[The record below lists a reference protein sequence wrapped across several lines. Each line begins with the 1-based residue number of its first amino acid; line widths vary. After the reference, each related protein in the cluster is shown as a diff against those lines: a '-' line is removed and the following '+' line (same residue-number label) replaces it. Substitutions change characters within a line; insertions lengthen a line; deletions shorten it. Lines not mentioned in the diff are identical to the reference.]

1 MFRTRFPHY
10 HQLDKMDCGP
20 SCLKMIAKHYGRDYS
35 TQFLREACYID
46 RQGVSLLGII
56 DAAEKIGMQTMP
68 VKSTY
73 ELLSQDAPLPAIAHW
88 QQNHFIVIYKATDK
102 KIWVADPAT
111 GKVVYNK
118 EEFCQHW
125 ISGSHQGEEEGV
137 LLFLEPRP
145 DFYKSEW
152 NEDESSSSI
161 HFLLKYLKGYGKFF
175 IQLIL
180 GLLVGSIISLIFPF
194 LTQAI
199 VDFGINHQDI
209 GFIYTVL
216 LAQLLLFAG
225 SVSVNMIRGW
235 ILLHISTRLNI
246 TIISDFLRKLMKLP
260 ISFFDSKNLGDI
272 LQRIRDHDRIE
283 SFLTSSSLEVMFSLF
298 NLLVFGIVLA
308 IYSFKILLVF
318 AIGTSLYLA
327 WVLLFLNKRKK
338 IDYKRFNQ
346 LATTQSNEVQLVQG
360 MQEIKLN
367 NCERQ
372 RRWEWEGIQA
382 KLFKINVASLTLNQ
396 YQNGGATFINE
407 FKNIFITFLAA
418 QAVING
424 EITLGMMLAISF
436 IIGQLNAPIIQFVNF
451 ILSAQD
457 AKISLER
464 LREIHNRPEE
474 ESNIE
479 EAYLVPQRKDIVLK
493 EVNFRYD
500 NPHNDWVLHRLNL
513 RIPYGKTTAIVGAS
527 GSGKTTLLKLLLKFY
542 NPEEGNIFL
551 GSTPLK
557 NISSRAWRDR
567 CGVVM
572 QDGFLFSDSI
582 ARNIALTDDVIDK
595 NKLVEAVDIANIREF
610 IEELPLNYNTKIG
623 GEGLSISQ
631 GQKQRILIARAIYKN
646 PDFFFFDEA
655 TSSLDAK
662 NEKAITEK
670 LAAYTKGKT
679 SIVIAHRL
687 STVKDADQIIVLE
700 KGEIKELGTHQ
711 ELTQKKALYYE
722 LVKNQLELG
731 N

>member
-1 MFRTRFPHY
+1 MFKTRFPHY
-10 HQLDKMDCGP
+10 HQLDRMDCGP
-20 SCLKMIAKHYGRDYS
+20 SCLKMVAKHYGREYS
-35 TQFLREACYID
+35 TQFLRESCYID

-56 DAAEKIGMQTMP
+56 DAAEKIGLQATP
-68 VKSTY
+68 VKATY
-73 ELLSQDAPLPAIAHW
+73 ELLATQAPLPAIAHW
-88 QQNHFIVIYKATDK
+88 QQNHFVVVYKVTDK
-102 KIWVADPAT
+102 KVWVSDPAT
-111 GKVVYNK
+111 GRVAYTK

-125 ISGSHQGEEEGV
+125 VSGTYQGEEEGV
-137 LLFLEPRP
+137 LLFLDPRP

-152 NEDESSSSI
+152 DDEQTDSSI
-161 HFLLKYLKGYGKFF
+161 HFLLKYLAGYRKFF
-175 IQLIL
+175 LQLIL
-180 GLLVGSIISLIFPF
+180 GLFVGSIISLIFPF

-199 VDFGINHQDI
+199 VDFGINHQDL
-209 GFIYTVL
+209 GFIYTIL

-225 SVSVNMIRGW
+225 KISVDIIRGW

-283 SFLTSSSLEVMFSLF
+283 NFLTSSSLEVLFSLF
-298 NLLVFGIVLA
+298 NLLVFGLVLA
-308 IYSFKILLVF
+308 IYSLKILLVF

-327 WVLLFLNKRKK
+327 WVVLFLNKRRK

-346 LATTQSNEVQLVQG
+346 LANTQSNEVQLVQG

-382 KLFKINVASLTLNQ
+382 KLFKIQVASLTLHQ
-396 YQNGGATFINE
+396 YQSGGAIFINE
-407 FKNIFITFLAA
+407 FKNIVITFLAA
-418 QAVING
+418 QSVIQG

-436 IIGQLNAPIIQFVNF
+436 IIGQLNAPVLQFVSF

-464 LREIHNRPEE
+464 LREVHNRQEE
-474 ESNIE
+474 ESNIQ
-479 EAYLVPQRKDIVLK
+479 EAFVVPEKQDLVIRDLS
-493 EVNFRYD
+493 FRYN
-500 NPHNDWVLHRLNL
+500 NPHNDWVLKDIHL

-542 NPEEGNIFL
+542 DPEVGTIQLGN
-551 GSTPLK
+551 TPLK
-557 NISSRAWRDR
+557 NISNRSWRDS

-572 QDGFLFSDSI
+572 QDGFLFSDTI
-582 ARNIALTDDVIDK
+582 ARNIALTDEVIDK
-595 NKLVEAVDIANIREF
+595 NRLVEAVDIANIRAF

-623 GEGLSISQ
+623 GEGLSMSQ
-631 GQKQRILIARAIYKN
+631 GQKQRMLIARAIYKN

-670 LAAYTKGKT
+670 LATYTQGKT
-679 SIVIAHRL
+679 SLVIAHRL
-687 STVKDADQIIVLE
+687 STVKEADQIVVLD
-700 KGEIKELGTHQ
+700 KGAIAEMGTHQ
-711 ELTQKKALYYE
+711 ELTKKRGLYYE